1 MLVKNRVA
9 FEMRYGKGLPI
20 PGEFTGNFSNS
31 GERVALADSDNQVL
45 IEFSYDD
52 CEPVFKSGDGSGYTL
67 IAVEDAD
74 NPNEETYWKTSEA
87 MGGTPGQHSELYSYE
102 RLVPDITVEGDRIL
116 IECSVPVT
124 GLFGLFVT
132 EDLRLEEW
140 HLLQSRNQGD
150 SNGRL
155 VFELKASMEYPMRFF
170 QIRMINATP

>member
-1 MLVKNRVA
+1 
-9 FEMRYGKGLPI
+9 
-20 PGEFTGNFSNS
+20 
-31 GERVALADSDNQVL
+31 
-45 IEFSYDD
+45 
-52 CEPVFKSGDGSGYTL
+52 
-67 IAVEDAD
+67 
-74 NPNEETYWKTSEA
+74 

-155 VFELKASMEYPMRFF
+155 VFAVKASMEYPMRFF